1 MSAGTNAEFP
11 LNFQLAKS
19 PEPVALWQPF
29 LDEWGEWPTLLSMA
43 IPDLER
49 WGHRILRINQSA
61 WFKGLDPFIAPH
73 SMVVLDEQDA
83 LPPAH
88 TERHQQNWER
98 PLYAVRH
105 EERTL
110 CGYLEADGMHFILVP
125 HPLAAAVARASFR
138 RTRTQILGRVAGIA
152 SPV

>member
-1 MSAGTNAEFP
+1 
-11 LNFQLAKS
+11 
-19 PEPVALWQPF
+19 
-29 LDEWGEWPTLLSMA
+29 LSMA

-61 WFKGLDPFIAPH
+61 WFQGLDSFIAPH
-73 SMVVLDEQDA
+73 SVMVLDEQDV
-83 LPPAH
+83 LPPARA
-88 TERHQQNWER
+88 ERHQQNWER

-110 CGYLEADGMHFILVP
+110 CGYLEADATHFILVP
-125 HPLAAAVARASFR
+125 HPLAATVARIAFR
-138 RTRTQILGRVAGIA
+138 RTQTQILGRVVGVV